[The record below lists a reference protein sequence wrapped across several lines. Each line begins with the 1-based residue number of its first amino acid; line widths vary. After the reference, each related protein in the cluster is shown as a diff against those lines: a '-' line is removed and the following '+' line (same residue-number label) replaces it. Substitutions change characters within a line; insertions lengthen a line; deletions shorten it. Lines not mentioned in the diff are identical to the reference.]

1 MRYPGWQHASLPVRS
16 SRIAADRRDTKLLMP
31 LKRRSVL
38 HLLTFASGWTLVTGR
53 TSSAEALKDQTA
65 KDSHA
70 DPAQSPPVQKPASDS
85 TLPAERV
92 LGIGGLFF
100 RARDPKSLAEWYRI
114 HLGVTPTPT
123 SYGQSSWHTQAG
135 TTVFA
140 PFPQT
145 TKYFGEQSQVWMINF
160 RVRDLD
166 KMAAQ
171 LRSAGIEVKVDPE
184 HYPNGRFARIH
195 DPEGNPIE
203 LWEPAGQDVS
213 HD

>member
-1 MRYPGWQHASLPVRS
+1 
-16 SRIAADRRDTKLLMP
+16 MP

-38 HLLTFASGWTLVTGR
+38 HLLAFASGWPLVRGR
-53 TSSAEALKDQTA
+53 TSSAEALEDPTA
-65 KDSHA
+65 RDSELE
-70 DPAQSPPVQKPASDS
+70 PAQGQPDGKPASDS
-85 TLPAERV
+85 GLPTERV

-100 RARDPKSLAEWYRI
+100 RAKDPKSLAEWYRN

-123 SYGQSSWHTQAG
+123 SYGQPSWHTQAG

-140 PFPQT
+140 PFPET
-145 TKYFGEQSQVWMINF
+145 TKYFGEQSQVWMVNF

-171 LRSAGIEVKVDPE
+171 LRAAGIEVKVDPE

-203 LWEPAGQDVS
+203 LWELAPKDS
-213 HD
+213 E

>member
-1 MRYPGWQHASLPVRS
+1 MH
-16 SRIAADRRDTKLLMP
+16 

-38 HLLTFASGWTLVTGR
+38 HLLTFASGWTLVNGR
-53 TSSAEALKDQTA
+53 ASAADASQDKTA
-65 KDSHA
+65 KTSDSN
-70 DPAQSPPVQKPASDS
+70 PAQSSPAGKPASDS
-85 TLPAERV
+85 DLPAERV

-114 HLGVTPTPT
+114 HLGVTPIPT
-123 SYGQSSWHTQAG
+123 SEGQPSWHTQAG
-135 TTVFA
+135 TTAFA

-145 TKYFGEQSQVWMINF
+145 TKYFGEQSQVWMVNF

-171 LRSAGIEVKVDPE
+171 LRSAGIEVKLDPE

-203 LWEPAGQDVS
+203 LWEPAGQDAS

>member
-1 MRYPGWQHASLPVRS
+1 
-16 SRIAADRRDTKLLMP
+16 MP
-31 LKRRSVL
+31 LMRRRVL
-38 HLLTFASGWTLVTGR
+38 QLLVFASGWPLVSGR
-53 TSSAEALKDQTA
+53 TSSAEASQGAEAFEDQTA
-65 KDSHA
+65 KDSNS
-70 DPAQSPPVQKPASDS
+70 DPAQSQPAGKPTSDS
-85 TLPAERV
+85 SLPAERV

-114 HLGVTPTPT
+114 HLGVTPIPT
-123 SYGQSSWHTQAG
+123 SYGQQSWHTQAG
-135 TTVFA
+135 TTAFA

-145 TKYFGEQSQVWMINF
+145 TKYFGEQSQVWMVNF

-171 LRSAGIEVKVDPE
+171 LRSAGIEVKLDPE

-203 LWEPAGQDVS
+203 LWEPAGQDAS
-213 HD
+213 HG

>member
-1 MRYPGWQHASLPVRS
+1 MRM
-16 SRIAADRRDTKLLMP
+16 T

-38 HLLTFASGWTLVTGR
+38 QLLAFASGWPLVKGR
-53 TSSAEALKDQTA
+53 ASSAETLADQTA
-65 KDSHA
+65 G
-70 DPAQSPPVQKPASDS
+70 PAQSSPVEKPGSDAS
-85 TLPAERV
+85 LPAERV

-100 RARDPKSLAEWYRI
+100 RAHDPKALAEWYRT
-114 HLGVTPTPT
+114 HLGVTPVPT
-123 SYGQSSWHTQAG
+123 GYGQSSWHTQAG

-145 TKYFGEQSQVWMINF
+145 TKYFGEQTQVWMVNF

-171 LRSAGIEVKVDPE
+171 LTAAGIAVKVDPE
-184 HYPNGRFARIH
+184 HYPNGRFARTH
-195 DPEGNPIE
+195 DLEGNPIE
-203 LWEPAGQDVS
+203 LWEPAGQDAS